1 MLTLSAVGAIAGLT
15 SGLFG
20 IGGGSVMVPV
30 LFYAFI
36 SLGVPADVVM
46 HCAVATSSSVI
57 IVNAIRSVKSH
68 HSHGAVDWDL
78 LWPKNPFSS
87 YALWIGVGAFLG
99 AIWLAPRLSGQA
111 LILIFAGVATLV
123 ALKFIFGQPDWRL
136 RETVP
141 GGAARPIVGGGV
153 GALSAIM
160 GIGGGSLTVPLMN
173 MCGVPIHRAI
183 GTASGFGL
191 AIALPATIGFIV
203 SGWNVAGRLAFS
215 MGYVNLLGFFVIAI
229 VAFLTIP
236 LGAKLAHRLT
246 QRKLKMV
253 FGICLLLVAANMAR
267 KALF

>member
-1 MLTLSAVGAIAGLT
+1 MTLSVVGAVAGLT

-36 SLGVPADVVM
+36 SLGVPEEVVM
-46 HCAVATSSSVI
+46 HCAVATSSSI
-57 IVNAIRSVKSH
+57 IIFNAIRSVRSH
-68 HSHGAVDWDL
+68 NKHGAVDWEL
-78 LWPKNPFSS
+78 LWPRNPLLS
-87 YALWIGVGAFLG
+87 YGLWIGVGAFLG
-99 AIWLAPRLSGQA
+99 AIWLAPRLSGPA
-111 LILIFAGVATLV
+111 LILIFAGVGGLV
-123 ALKFIFGQPDWRL
+123 ALKFIFGQPDWRF

-141 GGAARPIVGGGV
+141 GGAARPLVGGSV

-203 SGWNVAGRLAFS
+203 SGWGAAGRPAFS
-215 MGYVNLLGFFVIAI
+215 LGYVNVLGFAVIAA

-236 LGAKLAHRLT
+236 LGAKLAHGMS
-246 QRKLKMV
+246 QQKLKMI

>member
-30 LFYAFI
+30 LFYAFM
-36 SLGVPADVVM
+36 SLGVPTEVVM

-57 IVNAIRSVKSH
+57 IVNAIRSVRSH

-78 LWPKNPFSS
+78 LWPKNPLLS

-123 ALKFIFGQPDWRL
+123 ALKFIF
-136 RETVP
+136 
-141 GGAARPIVGGGV
+141 
-153 GALSAIM
+153 
-160 GIGGGSLTVPLMN
+160 
-173 MCGVPIHRAI
+173 
-183 GTASGFGL
+183 
-191 AIALPATIGFIV
+191 
-203 SGWNVAGRLAFS
+203 AFS
-215 MGYVNLLGFFVIAI
+215 MGYVNLLGFLVIAAI
-229 VAFLTIP
+229 AYLTIP
-236 LGAKLAHRLT
+236 LGAKLAHKLT
-246 QRKLKMV
+246 QKKLKMV

>member
-1 MLTLSAVGAIAGLT
+1 
-15 SGLFG
+15 
-20 IGGGSVMVPV
+20 
-30 LFYAFI
+30 
-36 SLGVPADVVM
+36 M

-123 ALKFIFGQPDWRL
+123 ALKFIFG
-136 RETVP
+136 
-141 GGAARPIVGGGV
+141 
-153 GALSAIM
+153 
-160 GIGGGSLTVPLMN
+160 
-173 MCGVPIHRAI
+173 H
-183 GTASGFGL
+183 GL